1 MGLKK
6 FEMAAAGHEGTLTNE
21 NESLFFKPTNNKEVR
36 FYSDLEKLREAED
49 PECFSAE
56 ESTTVSLC
64 DWAPVFVGTMQEG
77 INGDPTQ
84 ITNYSHFHEIA
95 HSPAL
100 DQSTTKSYIVLE
112 NLLQGYKSPNVLD
125 IKLGKTLYDQHA
137 SQEKK
142 ARLEAVS
149 NSTTS
154 GLLGARICGMKIQ
167 KHHDL
172 SALDASHFDL
182 DTTNN
187 YYSINKFYGRSL
199 KTESDL
205 LDAFKFFFQTNT
217 LSEELVANL
226 LQSFL
231 TRLQLLYNTLLDT
244 PVRLISSSLLF
255 IYETDSKRWSNSEDV
270 ILDDDFAVEGSEDEE
285 QEAEEEEDR
294 AQRSLS
300 KLKLIDYAHSEF
312 VQQKERY
319 DENVLF
325 GIESLINIFKKM
337 QL

>member
-21 NESLFFKPTNNKEVR
+21 SESLFFKLTTKREVR
-36 FYSDLEKLREAED
+36 FYSDLEKLREAEG
-49 PECFSAE
+49 SSSHAAE
-56 ESTTVSLC
+56 ELNTVSFC

-77 INGDPTQ
+77 INGDPAQ
-84 ITNYSHFHEIA
+84 ITNYSPLQKIA
-95 HSPAL
+95 YNPISN
-100 DQSTTKSYIVLE
+100 QTITKSYIVLE

-125 IKLGKTLYDQHA
+125 IKLGKVLYDQHA

-149 NSTTS
+149 NKTTS
-154 GLLGARICGMKIQ
+154 GLLGARVCGMKMK
-167 KHHDL
+167 KHQDL
-172 SALDASHFDL
+172 GTINASHFDL
-182 DTTNN
+182 DITSN

-199 KTESDL
+199 KTEADL
-205 LDAFKFFFQTNT
+205 IDAFKFFFQTNALPEKQIT
-217 LSEELVANL
+217 NL

-255 IYETDSKRWSNSEDV
+255 IYEADPQRWTENTDV
-270 ILDDDFAVEGSEDEE
+270 LLDDDFAVGES
-285 QEAEEEEDR
+285 EEEEEGDR
-294 AQRSLS
+294 PQRSLS

-312 VQQKERY
+312 KQQKESY

-325 GIESLINIFKKM
+325 GVESLINIFKKM